1 MDLITVLVIV
11 LVLLILLSIFI
22 QIQLGR
28 KDKSANWL
36 KLMEDNLE
44 KAAQQQ
50 RQEFSASRSET
61 HREAIAT
68 REELLHLFA
77 HFQEALEKQFT
88 AFQAIQ
94 EAQLKS
100 AADWQTIFTK
110 NQEEKFEKFITSQ
123 LNQQENFRKQ
133 LGEKQQ
139 HFEENFQARVKG
151 FNEYQRQKFMDLAN
165 EQDKLRTETV
175 QYLEKIRETLEKK
188 IQYLQDE
195 NSRKLEQMR
204 LTVDEKL
211 NATLEKRFN
220 ESFHLISNRLEQVH
234 KGLGEMQHL
243 AVNVG
248 DLKKVMTN
256 VKARGVIGEYQLANI
271 LEDLLTNEQY
281 GKNVKTKKGSSAM
294 VEFAIKMPHH
304 AAEKNILW
312 LPIDAKFPKEDYE
325 ALVDAYET
333 GDAEK
338 IDLLRKSF
346 RAGILKNA
354 RDIKEKYIDP
364 PNTTEYGIMFLPFES
379 LYAEVLRIP
388 GLFEQLQK
396 EYKITVTGPATLSAL
411 LNALQMGFRTLA
423 IEKRSSEVWDL
434 LSKVKTEFNLFGNIL
449 DKTKKKLQEATH
461 TIDQAGTRSRAIER
475 QLHKVQELPGAPATG
490 QLTNPTTR
498 FELPDSGSLPLS
510 EAADEEN

>member
-281 GKNVKTKKGSSAM
+281 GKNVKT
-294 VEFAIKMPHH
+294 
-304 AAEKNILW
+304 
-312 LPIDAKFPKEDYE
+312 
-325 ALVDAYET
+325 
-333 GDAEK
+333 
-338 IDLLRKSF
+338 
-346 RAGILKNA
+346 
-354 RDIKEKYIDP
+354 
-364 PNTTEYGIMFLPFES
+364 
-379 LYAEVLRIP
+379 
-388 GLFEQLQK
+388 
-396 EYKITVTGPATLSAL
+396 LS
-411 LNALQMGFRTLA
+411 
-423 IEKRSSEVWDL
+423 
-434 LSKVKTEFNLFGNIL
+434 
-449 DKTKKKLQEATH
+449 
-461 TIDQAGTRSRAIER
+461 
-475 QLHKVQELPGAPATG
+475 
-490 QLTNPTTR
+490 
-498 FELPDSGSLPLS
+498 
-510 EAADEEN
+510 